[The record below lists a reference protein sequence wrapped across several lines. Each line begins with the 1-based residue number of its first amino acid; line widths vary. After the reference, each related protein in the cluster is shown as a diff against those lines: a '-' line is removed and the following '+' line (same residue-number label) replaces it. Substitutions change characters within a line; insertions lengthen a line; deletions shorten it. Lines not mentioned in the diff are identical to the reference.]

1 MEEEKKAEVDENPT
15 KVITILNKKKYPE
28 NEYDSNCSSSS
39 NSYLFQVNEGKDSI
53 TFEKKHI
60 SNFSEFIKTISMIPS
75 PCSYEI
81 KKSEP
86 LGKILEEDKPQIKIS
101 KSFFD
106 DINLENIKLFDFNQV
121 KKEKDKTNEI
131 IYFSS
136 SILKTQNDNDNQLF
150 DKLHCYLT
158 GFSGQSLISD
168 FCFDKKLYF
177 PFSINDYYIDYD
189 REFSHIFRYHHF
201 YTCFSFG
208 KIFHNF
214 GRRGIGK
221 SICCRA
227 TVFNYLYFRFKELK
241 GIEMF
246 FPDIFFDIK
255 LWINNW
261 NNKNILLRIIKYE
274 FMNLF
279 DNELLWKNAYSE
291 FMRQLEK

>member
-1 MEEEKKAEVDENPT
+1 M
-15 KVITILNKKKYPE
+15 
-28 NEYDSNCSSSS
+28 
-39 NSYLFQVNEGKDSI
+39 
-53 TFEKKHI
+53 
-60 SNFSEFIKTISMIPS
+60 
-75 PCSYEI
+75 
-81 KKSEP
+81 
-86 LGKILEEDKPQIKIS
+86 
-101 KSFFD
+101 
-106 DINLENIKLFDFNQV
+106 
-121 KKEKDKTNEI
+121 
-131 IYFSS
+131 
-136 SILKTQNDNDNQLF
+136 
-150 DKLHCYLT
+150 
-158 GFSGQSLISD
+158 
-168 FCFDKKLYF
+168 YF

-279 DNELLWKNAYSE
+279 DNELLWTNAYSE
-291 FMRQLEK
+291 FMRQLEKYPPSSVFSFILNLLNIILL

>member
-1 MEEEKKAEVDENPT
+1 M
-15 KVITILNKKKYPE
+15 
-28 NEYDSNCSSSS
+28 
-39 NSYLFQVNEGKDSI
+39 
-53 TFEKKHI
+53 
-60 SNFSEFIKTISMIPS
+60 
-75 PCSYEI
+75 
-81 KKSEP
+81 
-86 LGKILEEDKPQIKIS
+86 
-101 KSFFD
+101 
-106 DINLENIKLFDFNQV
+106 
-121 KKEKDKTNEI
+121 
-131 IYFSS
+131 
-136 SILKTQNDNDNQLF
+136 
-150 DKLHCYLT
+150 
-158 GFSGQSLISD
+158 
-168 FCFDKKLYF
+168 YF

-261 NNKNILLRIIKYE
+261 NNKNILLLRIIKYE